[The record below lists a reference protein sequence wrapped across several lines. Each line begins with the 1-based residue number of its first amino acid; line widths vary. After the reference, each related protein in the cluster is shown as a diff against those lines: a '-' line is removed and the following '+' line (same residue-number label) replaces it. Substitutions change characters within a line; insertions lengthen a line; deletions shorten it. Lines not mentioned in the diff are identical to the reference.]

1 MTRRV
6 IVVLSLALLLAAGGA
21 VAYNYMFTTTTS
33 YANYTAPTFEEGAT
47 DEQRI
52 FALQTDLG
60 NAAAEMAQLQEM
72 ASKLQFG
79 KMKAM
84 GRHLQQVSG
93 ELEPRLDEIED
104 PQARRMLAEGID
116 GLRMVG
122 EGSEELDKDKSM
134 LGVNQVLGSFEKLN
148 AR

>member
-1 MTRRV
+1 V
-6 IVVLSLALLLAAGGA
+6 LILLVVLVLALGAGIM
-21 VAYNYMFTTTTS
+21 AYRHMFTSTS
-33 YANYTAPTFEEGAT
+33 YANYSAPALDAAAT

-72 ASKLQFG
+72 ADRLQFG

-84 GRHLQQVSG
+84 GRHLQQVAD
-93 ELEPRLDEIED
+93 ELRLRLAQIED
-104 PQARRMLAEGID
+104 PRARALLAEGIE

-122 EGSEELDKDKSM
+122 EGSESLDRDES
-134 LGVNQVLGSFEKLN
+134 LRGVDQVLRAFEALN
-148 AR
+148 NR